1 MRYDNTSIEKSLE
14 KLDRI
19 IRYMNLMLA
28 KWRIEEELN
37 REYPDEMSKHRKRL
51 TQMMLRRGAIN
62 CEHEK

>member
-1 MRYDNTSIEKSLE
+1 MQHDQAADIETKF
-14 KLDRI
+14 DRI

-51 TQMMLRRGAIN
+51 AQMMLKRGVIK
-62 CEHEK
+62 CEH

>member
-1 MRYDNTSIEKSLE
+1 MQHDQAADIETKF
-14 KLDRI
+14 DRI

-51 TQMMLRRGAIN
+51 AQMMLRRGVIK

>member
-1 MRYDNTSIEKSLE
+1 MQHDQAADIETKF
-14 KLDRI
+14 DRI

-28 KWRIEEELN
+28 KWIIEEELN

-51 TQMMLRRGAIN
+51 AQMMLRRGVIN

>member
-1 MRYDNTSIEKSLE
+1 MQHDQAADIETKF
-14 KLDRI
+14 DRI

-51 TQMMLRRGAIN
+51 AQMMLKRGVIK